1 MDEKDLKLM
10 ANKLYKDDDV
20 YILLSTRNAN
30 MFTGESQP
38 YMGMLKDG
46 RKILLVFTTYEYA
59 RKYVDSHGYEV
70 LEGVYPIARIDRWDQ
85 YRNLYEICNTALQ
98 MGVELMDV
106 DPGSEQA
113 VGFEIAWFMKVN
125 FLRPK
130 EASVLLT
137 KAEMENLDGKIP
149 LRMNMMPILDFKDPY
164 IISEERKKEIIS
176 HIYAENPY
184 IQLMENETLH
194 ENCYLMDVLNTEIM
208 PKEKSEGNPNMDQF
222 YRINVWIMQIIW
234 DKLANADIYVA
245 VNKDTKEVYIK
256 DNSLYVL
263 YTDFYKYMAP
273 HEQRRLNNREE
284 LVQTIIATGVNKII
298 VTDGPHSIA
307 WLELKY
313 IK

>member
-70 LEGVYPIARIDRWDQ
+70 LEGVYPIARIDRWDK

-149 LRMNMMPILDFKDPY
+149 LRMNMMPILDFKSPF
-164 IISEERKKEIIS
+164 IISEERKKEILS

-184 IQLMENETLH
+184 MMLMENETLH

-234 DKLANADIYVA
+234 DKLANSNLFVA
-245 VNKDTKEVYIK
+245 VENDTKEVHVK
-256 DNSLYVL
+256 NDSLYVI

-273 HEQRRLNNREE
+273 YEYRRVNDRTE
-284 LVQTIIATGVNKII
+284 LVQIIIASGVEKIV
-298 VTDGPHSIA
+298 VTSGPHKIA
-307 WLELKY
+307 VLELKY
-313 IK
+313 VK